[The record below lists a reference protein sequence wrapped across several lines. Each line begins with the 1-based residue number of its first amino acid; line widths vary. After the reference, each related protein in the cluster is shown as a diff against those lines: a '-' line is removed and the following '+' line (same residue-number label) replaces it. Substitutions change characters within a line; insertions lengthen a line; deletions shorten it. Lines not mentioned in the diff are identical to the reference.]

1 MARILLADDDT
12 RVREAVAMILE
23 DAGHEVLQALDGDH
37 ALKSFRAKP
46 VDLVVCDLFM
56 PGKDG
61 LETIRELRKLSPAVR
76 IIAMSGSGFNGAV
89 DMLRTALHMGA
100 IEVLGKPMR
109 RKDLLAAVDR
119 LLAGDRAN

>member
-23 DAGHEVLQALDGDH
+23 DAGYEVVQALDGDH
-37 ALKSFRAKP
+37 AIKAFKAKP
-46 VDLVVCDLFM
+46 IDLVVCDLFM

-61 LETIRELRKLSPAVR
+61 LETIKELRKAAPGVK

-89 DMLRTALHMGA
+89 DMLRTAIHLGA
-100 IEVLGKPMR
+100 IEVLGKPVR
-109 RKDLLAAVDR
+109 RKDLLGAVER
-119 LLAGDRAN
+119 LLVGG

>member
-37 ALKSFRAKP
+37 ALKTFRAKP

-61 LETIRELRKLSPAVR
+61 LETIQELRKLAPGVK

-89 DMLRTALHMGA
+89 DMLRTALHLGA

-119 LLAGDRAN
+119 LLEKAQA